1 MRWASVLLP
10 ALLVAGCTNS
20 HQAIQERSSTT
31 GSTRAQALSSTPQH
45 ETIGVLA
52 SLQQWGKGAT
62 SAVRSAFMG
71 STPRAVELCRET
83 LLATA
88 APYRVAQVE
97 AVRAGPVRQAGRGIT
112 TVPINVR
119 VTYVSGH
126 ISEVKQAR
134 IACWL
139 NRQEEVVELRGN
151 GDRIITSAT
160 SLSHEAKLK
169 VADTI
174 ITGSVRV
181 IPPLLP

>member
-1 MRWASVLLP
+1 
-10 ALLVAGCTNS
+10 
-20 HQAIQERSSTT
+20 
-31 GSTRAQALSSTPQH
+31 
-45 ETIGVLA
+45 
-52 SLQQWGKGAT
+52 
-62 SAVRSAFMG
+62 MG

-112 TVPINVR
+112 SVPINVR

-126 ISEVKQAR
+126 ITEVKQAR

-160 SLSHEAKLK
+160 SPSHEAKLK
-169 VADTI
+169 VADTM